1 MRGGVGNGEA
11 VFADEGAFDVF
22 EYEIGALGDI
32 EDGAF
37 GGDGGESVE
46 GDVIR
51 LFYLSAPLG

>member
-46 GDVIR
+46 GDVIC